1 MRSSTDKTRLLG
13 GGLLRRSI
21 AFAVALVLVSPASSL
36 AQSKSY
42 KRWYLG
48 IGGALAIGIPAYVFT
63 SEEGTL
69 SSTCSSKGCVGGVAA
84 AIGGIIG
91 FLVGLELDK
100 SYERRM
106 RAGPTFD
113 YSFQDV
119 PLDIVPDRITGFP
132 GGAAIVGMG
141 GARVVRSDGTIRSRG
156 SGVRGIEDVAV
167 VADLDLLILS
177 TFSNL
182 LSFEMANDSAY
193 GRVIDERGGGS
204 MEVFDSRLAVA
215 GLDSLRLLDISRVE
229 DDVRIETVAGLESSD
244 YVTDMAFD
252 ADRNI
257 GWVLTENRL
266 VSYEAGLRK
275 IGEVTLPATGRSV
288 RAQGDRL
295 VVAAGS
301 SGALVFDARDPTAPR
316 IVQQYEGVRF
326 AYAAD
331 LDGERMYVAAG
342 PEGVALVDISGD
354 EPRVVGV
361 AREPRF
367 ATDVVVSEA
376 GVAWILDRDGKSV
389 QIADFRV
396 GGAEAPDT
404 GK

>member
-1 MRSSTDKTRLLG
+1 MRSSTGKTRPLSG
-13 GGLLRRSI
+13 GHLRRSI
-21 AFAVALVLVSPASSL
+21 TLAVALAVVTPASAL
-36 AQSKSY
+36 AQSKSH
-42 KRWYLG
+42 KRWYFG
-48 IGGALAIGIPAYVFT
+48 IGGALAIGVPAYVFT
-63 SEEGTL
+63 SEDATL
-69 SSTCSSKGCVGGVAA
+69 SSSCSSKGCVGGVAA

-91 FLVGLELDK
+91 FLIGMEMDNK
-100 SYERRM
+100 YERRM

-113 YSFQDV
+113 YSFVDV

-141 GARVVRSDGTIRSRG
+141 GARVIRSDGTVQSRG

-167 VADLDLLILS
+167 VPALDLLILS

-182 LSFEMANDSAY
+182 LSFEIADDSAY

-204 MEVFDSRLAVA
+204 MAVFESRLAVA
-215 GLDSLRLLDISRVE
+215 GLDSLRLLDISRSD
-229 DDVRIETVAGLESSD
+229 DDVRIETVAGLASSD

-252 ADRNI
+252 AGRNI

-266 VSYEAGLRK
+266 ASYEAGLRK
-275 IGEVTLPATGRSV
+275 LGEVILPATGRTV
-288 RAQGDRL
+288 RTQGNRL

-301 SGALVFDARDPTAPR
+301 SGAFVLDARDPAAPR

-342 PEGVALVDISGD
+342 PEGVALVDISGT

-361 AREPRF
+361 AREARF
-367 ATDVVVSEA
+367 ATDVVVS
-376 GVAWILDRDGKSV
+376 GVGAVWIVDRDGKSV
-389 QIADFRV
+389 QIADFGIRDV
-396 GGAEAPDT
+396 EGPDK
-404 GK
+404 GE

>member
-1 MRSSTDKTRLLG
+1 MRSSTGKTRPLSGRLV
-13 GGLLRRSI
+13 RRSI
-21 AFAVALVLVSPASSL
+21 ALAVALAVISPASTFG
-36 AQSKSY
+36 QSKSY
-42 KRWYLG
+42 KRWYFG

-63 SEEGTL
+63 SEDATL
-69 SSTCSSKGCVGGVAA
+69 SSTCSTKGCVGGVAA

-91 FLVGLELDK
+91 FLIGMEMDNK
-100 SYERRM
+100 YERRM

-113 YSFQDV
+113 YSFLDV
-119 PLDIVPDRITGFP
+119 PLDIVPDRAAGFP
-132 GGAAIVGMG
+132 GGVAVVGMG
-141 GARVVRSDGTIRSRG
+141 GARVVRSDGSVQSRG

-167 VADLDLLILS
+167 VPALDLLILS

-182 LSFEMANDSAY
+182 LSFEIADDSSY

-204 MEVFDSRLAVA
+204 MEVFNSRLAVA
-215 GLDSLRLLDISRVE
+215 GLDSLRLLDVSRID
-229 DDVRIETVAGLESSD
+229 DDVRIETVAGLENSD
-244 YVTDMAFD
+244 YVTDMVFD
-252 ADRNI
+252 PDRNI

-266 VSYEAGLRK
+266 VSYEAGLRRL
-275 IGEVTLPATGRSV
+275 GELTLPATGRTV
-288 RAQGDRL
+288 RTQGDRL
-295 VVAAGS
+295 AVAAGS
-301 SGALVFDARDPTAPR
+301 SGVFVLDVRDPSAPR

-342 PEGVALVDISGD
+342 PEGVALVDISGA

-367 ATDVVVSEA
+367 ATDVVVS
-376 GVAWILDRDGKSV
+376 GVGAVWIVDRDGKSV
-389 QIADFRV
+389 QIADFGVR
-396 GGAEAPDT
+396 GAESDT

>member
-1 MRSSTDKTRLLG
+1 
-13 GGLLRRSI
+13 
-21 AFAVALVLVSPASSL
+21 
-36 AQSKSY
+36 
-42 KRWYLG
+42 
-48 IGGALAIGIPAYVFT
+48 
-63 SEEGTL
+63 
-69 SSTCSSKGCVGGVAA
+69 
-84 AIGGIIG
+84 
-91 FLVGLELDK
+91 
-100 SYERRM
+100 
-106 RAGPTFD
+106 
-113 YSFQDV
+113 
-119 PLDIVPDRITGFP
+119 
-132 GGAAIVGMG
+132 
-141 GARVVRSDGTIRSRG
+141 
-156 SGVRGIEDVAV
+156 
-167 VADLDLLILS
+167 
-177 TFSNL
+177 
-182 LSFEMANDSAY
+182 
-193 GRVIDERGGGS
+193 
-204 MEVFDSRLAVA
+204 
-215 GLDSLRLLDISRVE
+215 
-229 DDVRIETVAGLESSD
+229 
-244 YVTDMAFD
+244 
-252 ADRNI
+252 
-257 GWVLTENRL
+257 

-301 SGALVFDARDPTAPR
+301 SGVLVFDARDPTAPR